1 MPAENRGSNI
11 LKKVLKTVIPVKKL
25 RHRLRKK
32 IWLLNLYVPTSYLQP
47 LNFNHCRTLI
57 FFNL

>member
-47 LNFNHCRTLI
+47 LNLKSLQNI
-57 FFNL
+57 NIFNL